1 MAYAEDEEL
10 TKKFYGIADVA
21 EIAGVTQST
30 LRYWESVF
38 PQLKPR
44 RSDGATRRY
53 TPRDIEL
60 VRLIKFLLKD
70 KGMRIERAR
79 EYIRTNRADLD
90 RRADVVRRLKDV
102 RGQLVRLRNALDSIK
117 PEN

>member
-1 MAYAEDEEL
+1 MDYIEDDQL

-21 EIAGVTQST
+21 DLLGLSQST
-30 LRYWESVF
+30 LRYWETVF
-38 PQLKPR
+38 PQLKPK
-44 RSDGATRRY
+44 RSEGATRRY

-60 VRLIKFLLKD
+60 LRLIKFLLKD
-70 KGMRIERAR
+70 KGMRIERAK

-102 RGQLVRLRNALDSIK
+102 RGQLVRLKNALDDFKI
-117 PEN
+117 